1 MWMLPTPRYRIMRF
15 NPGSCVKKKNIFG
28 KFAERA
34 AYGAGSPMA
43 FTLALAVVLLWA
55 MTGPAFHYSDT
66 WQMVINTGTTIVTFL
81 LVFLIQN
88 SQNRDIK
95 AVHIKLDELIRAT
108 EGAHTVL
115 LDLEKLTDEE
125 LSAICNKYGLIAEES
140 REQLRRGDVDTHIP
154 EVLLD

>member
-1 MWMLPTPRYRIMRF
+1 MKRK
-15 NPGSCVKKKNIFG
+15 SVFG
-28 KFAERA
+28 AFAERA
-34 AYGAGSPMA
+34 SCWSGSPVA
-43 FTLALAVVLLWA
+43 FTLALAVVVIWA
-55 MTGPAFHYSDT
+55 VTGPAFHYSDT

-108 EGAHTVL
+108 EGAHTAL

-125 LSAICNKYGLIAEES
+125 LNAICSKYGLIAEES
-140 REQLRRGDVDTHIP
+140 REELRAGQADTHIP
-154 EVLLD
+154 EVALEA

>member
-1 MWMLPTPRYRIMRF
+1 
-15 NPGSCVKKKNIFG
+15 
-28 KFAERA
+28 
-34 AYGAGSPMA
+34 MA